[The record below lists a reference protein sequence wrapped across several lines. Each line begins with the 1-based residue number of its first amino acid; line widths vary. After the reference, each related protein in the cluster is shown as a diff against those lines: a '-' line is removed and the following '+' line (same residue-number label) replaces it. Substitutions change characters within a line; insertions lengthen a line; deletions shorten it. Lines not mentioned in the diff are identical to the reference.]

1 MRGSRLGLPE
11 TEPKIKFYFGVNEN
25 SLKNAMSKIDEMK
38 ACVQEL
44 VK

>member
-11 TEPKIKFYFGVNEN
+11 TKIKFYFGVNEN